1 MKKIILLITL
11 IFPLLNGKVLLPQ
24 EDGVVEFLA
33 IKENLREYYKLNNN
47 SYLVSG
53 PSFIT
58 VYARLAVPKNEKGP
72 YRFSINSALSEVSKL
87 EKIYDFEKRIDS
99 SVSSALHPMHRYT
112 KSAKIEIKIPK
123 GNYVLSINNES
134 DFRKPILMRVVQKR
148 RKI

>member
-134 DFRKPILMRVVQKR
+134 DLSLIH
-148 RKI
+148 I